1 MNFYSSL
8 YTKVSQ
14 TLRKL
19 EDTCLL
25 IFRPIVEYIGK
36 FRTASEFM
44 NFLNILARNA
54 EWFRRDIR
62 NISVQQQGRIN
73 LRPENLLRKVSSEW
87 ANAVSQE
94 RRMEGN
100 INCLQRNRGISSF
113 KFDRTFSSLLARS
126 FSAGGN
132 NFCKSLFDFF
142 K

>member
-1 MNFYSSL
+1 MQELNNPQYYQNSKYYPQATLLNEFYLSL

-62 NISVQQQGRIN
+62 NISVQQQRRIN
-73 LRPENLLRKVSSEW
+73 LRPENLLRK
-87 ANAVSQE
+87 
-94 RRMEGN
+94 
-100 INCLQRNRGISSF
+100 
-113 KFDRTFSSLLARS
+113 
-126 FSAGGN
+126 
-132 NFCKSLFDFF
+132 
-142 K
+142 